1 MAEASKKEGLI
12 AKIKRGFREMRSEL
26 KKVVWPTKSQ
36 IVNNVII
43 VLVCCLIV
51 GACIWIFDGLAGA
64 IVRALLALA
73 GKA

>member
-51 GACIWIFDGLAGA
+51 GACIWIFDGVAVTAVQIILDVFGA
-64 IVRALLALA
+64 
-73 GKA
+73 

>member
-51 GACIWIFDGLAGA
+51 GACIWIFDGVAVTAVQIILNVFGA
-64 IVRALLALA
+64 
-73 GKA
+73 